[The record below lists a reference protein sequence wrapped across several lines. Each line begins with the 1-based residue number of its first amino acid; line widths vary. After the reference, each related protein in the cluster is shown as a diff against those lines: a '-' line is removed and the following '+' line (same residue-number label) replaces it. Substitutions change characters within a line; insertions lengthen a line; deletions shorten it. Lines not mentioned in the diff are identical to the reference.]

1 MILPYEQLLYKRFV
15 GVRKCVIF
23 YLNTGRVDV
32 HEHLG
37 EVPLVASVAGL
48 RLVTV
53 HCGAVDVG
61 DGNFGM

>member
-1 MILPYEQLLYKRFV
+1 M
-15 GVRKCVIF
+15 F

-32 HEHLG
+32 HEHLS
-37 EVPLVASVAGL
+37 EVPLVASVARL

-61 DGNFGM
+61 DRNLGM

>member
-1 MILPYEQLLYKRFV
+1 M
-15 GVRKCVIF
+15 F

-32 HEHLG
+32 HEHLS
-37 EVPLVASVAGL
+37 EVPLVASVARL

-53 HCGAVDVG
+53 HGGAMDVA